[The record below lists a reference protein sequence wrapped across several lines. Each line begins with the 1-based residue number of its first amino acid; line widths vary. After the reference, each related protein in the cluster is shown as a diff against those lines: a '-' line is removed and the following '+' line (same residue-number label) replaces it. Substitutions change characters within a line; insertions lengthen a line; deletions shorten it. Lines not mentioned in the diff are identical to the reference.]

1 MTKRWV
7 GGTALLLMAA
17 LVGGCGMFGHK
28 DDKKISYQ
36 TRTAAP
42 PSLEV
47 PPDLSTPSAEGSLPA
62 PDTGRAATYS
72 GYATTQQQAAA
83 RPTTAVMPDSS
94 GTMRIERAGA
104 QRWLV
109 VQGDP
114 DALWPAVRAFF
125 VKNGLGIATENRES
139 GVMETVWAENR
150 ATIADDFIY
159 RYLSKVFPNIYST
172 GLKDKF
178 RARLERGQ
186 TPGTTDIFLTHRG
199 MEEVLHDNVAI
210 TSKASVWQA
219 RAPDPEIENEMLRLL
234 MVHLGADEKKA
245 QGVVAG
251 AAAGGVERARVGRDA
266 QGYPVLTVEDTLD
279 RAWRRVGLSLDRVGF
294 TVEDRDR
301 SKGVYYVRYI
311 DPAKESGE
319 KGMFSWLIG
328 DDKKADIR
336 YQINLTAAGNATEV
350 GVLDSNGVRDKSK
363 TGERIL
369 NLLHEQMK

>member
-7 GGTALLLMAA
+7 GGTALLLTVA
-17 LVGGCGMFGHK
+17 LVGGCSMFGPK
-28 DDKKISYQ
+28 DEKKISYQ
-36 TRTAAP
+36 TKTAAP

-47 PPDLSTPSAEGSLPA
+47 PPDLSSPSAEGSLPV
-62 PDTGRAATYS
+62 PDSGRAATYS
-72 GYATTQQQAAA
+72 GYTTTQQQAAA
-83 RPTTAVMPDSS
+83 KPTTAVVPDSS
-94 GTMRIERAGA
+94 TMRIERAGT

-159 RYLSKVFPNIYST
+159 RYLSKVFPNIYSA

-186 TPGTTDIFLTHRG
+186 MPGTTDIFLSHRG
-199 MEEVLHDNVAI
+199 MEEVVPENVAI
-210 TSKASVWQA
+210 GSSSSVWQP

-234 MVHLGADEKKA
+234 MVRLGADEKKA
-245 QGVVAG
+245 RGVVAG
-251 AAAGGVERARVGRDA
+251 TAAGGVERARVGRDA

-279 RAWRRVGLSLDRVGF
+279 RAWRRIGLSLDRVGF

-350 GVLDSNGVRDKSK
+350 GVLDSNGTRDKSK

>member
-7 GGTALLLMAA
+7 GGTALLLMVA
-17 LVGGCGMFGHK
+17 LVGGCSMFGPK

-36 TRTAAP
+36 TKTAAP

-47 PPDLSTPSAEGSLPA
+47 PPDLSSPPADGSLSV

-83 RPTTAVMPDSS
+83 KPTTAVTPDSS
-94 GTMRIERAGA
+94 SMRIERAGA

-114 DALWPAVRAFF
+114 DTLWPVVRAFF
-125 VKNGLGIATENRES
+125 VKNGLAIATENRES
-139 GVMETVWAENR
+139 GVLETDWAENR
-150 ATIADDFIY
+150 VNAADDFIY
-159 RYLSKVFPNIYST
+159 RSLSKIFPNLYSS

-186 TPGTTDIFLTHRG
+186 APGTTDIFLTHRG
-199 MEEVLHDNVAI
+199 MEEIVEGNAVVAQ
-210 TSKASVWQA
+210 TVHRWQA
-219 RAPDPEIENEMLRLL
+219 RPSDPELENEMLRLL

-245 QGVVAG
+245 QGVVA
-251 AAAGGVERARVGRDA
+251 AAGGAERARVGRDA
-266 QGYPVLTVEDTLD
+266 QGYPLLTVEDTLD
-279 RAWRRVGLSLDRVGF
+279 RAWRRIGLSLDRVGF

-301 SKGVYYVRYI
+301 SKGIYYVRYI
-311 DPAKESGE
+311 DPAKESGG

-328 DDKKADIR
+328 DDKKADNR
-336 YQINLTAAGNATEV
+336 YQVNLIAAGNATEV
-350 GVLDSNGVRDKSK
+350 SVLDSNGARDKSK

-369 NLLHEQMK
+369 NLLSEQMK